1 MMEKVLNI
9 LFLLRKTQL
18 NSQKHPNFI
27 FVCIHSKSVQ
37 LPSGIETENS
47 CVAVKYNSH
56 TIEDQQLRNCAS
68 SWDIDTEDVA
78 QA

>member
-1 MMEKVLNI
+1 M
-9 LFLLRKTQL
+9 
-18 NSQKHPNFI
+18 
-27 FVCIHSKSVQ
+27 HSESVQ

-68 SWDIDTEDVA
+68 GWDIDTEDVA